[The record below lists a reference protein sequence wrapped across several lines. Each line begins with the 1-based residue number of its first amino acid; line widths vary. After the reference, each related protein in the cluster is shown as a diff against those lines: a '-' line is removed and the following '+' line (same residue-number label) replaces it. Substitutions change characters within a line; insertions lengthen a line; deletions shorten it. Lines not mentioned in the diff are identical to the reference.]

1 MLKFEHIT
9 AGTKIRAYDF
19 QPMPGRTDRYVEG
32 TVVRHCNDLAHM
44 PGVMFLVIMADT
56 DTAFTGEHT
65 RVGEEV
71 FVPMEMTFDFDE
83 RVQEVA

>member
-19 QPMPGRTDRYVEG
+19 Q
-32 TVVRHCNDLAHM
+32 HM